1 MLRPFW
7 LMRCIYETVAH
18 PKGGYLSQ
26 KMFVPREVWK
36 MKKVKLKHVEDKV
49 VSLRLLTDA
58 LLKLGALEVLD
69 TGAILHEMQSLEIV
83 LDQVQSNLAKKL
95 GSDVGPQSISTMF
108 KDVAV
113 DSPANSAAETNQKE
127 HKSTSKSVLAS
138 WRKLRG
144 KPSTAQ
150 ESPSTNTALSQQSSH
165 TPGFTISSVP
175 MTSDNGGAATSWY
188 SRRGAQANDVQGEG
202 PNAPYMSA
210 IAKLCYAAQVLGIYT
225 SFENISRIHPTR
237 YS

>member
-7 LMRCIYETVAH
+7 LMRCLYETVAH

-36 MKKVKLKHVEDKV
+36 MKNVKLKHVEDKV
-49 VSLRLLTDA
+49 VNLQLLTDA

-69 TGAILHEMQSLEIV
+69 TGAILHEMQSLEVV
-83 LDQVQSNLAKKL
+83 LDQVQINLVKKL

-108 KDVAV
+108 KDAGGEP
-113 DSPANSAAETNQKE
+113 SSNNGAENTQKE
-127 HKSTSKSVLAS
+127 HKSTSKSVIAS

-144 KPSTAQ
+144 KPLIVQ
-150 ESPSTNTALSQQSSH
+150 EPPTTSMVVSQQTSH
-165 TPGFTISSVP
+165 TDSFSISSVP
-175 MTSDNGGAATSWY
+175 MTSDNGMATSWY
-188 SRRGAQANDVQGEG
+188 SRRGAQVKDMRGEG

-210 IAKLCYAAQVLGIYT
+210 IAKLCYAAQVLGIHI
-225 SFENISRIHPTR
+225 FLDCVCIS
-237 YS
+237 